1 MFLDTLPD
9 LSFENVKTSTPLNK
23 SQAQVEEAHASSNEP
38 KPSTSRQKTDEGK
51 TTGTKQA
58 SDTPLSMR
66 YLS

>member
-1 MFLDTLPD
+1 M
-9 LSFENVKTSTPLNK
+9 KTSTPLNK